1 MTRLSDGKK
10 TVEITMNNW
19 TGSGYTPD
27 WSADFFQVG
36 GCAYD
41 DERNVYVVPNV
52 EYCVDCARD
61 WENGRWDGDEDAAQ
75 DDLDSRCVD
84 ICYL

>member
-1 MTRLSDGKK
+1 MTRLTDGKK

-27 WSADFFQVG
+27 WSADFFEVAG
-36 GCAYD
+36 LELNDNDAYIVPDVDYCAS
-41 DERNVYVVPNV
+41 
-52 EYCVDCARD
+52 CAQD
-61 WENGRWDGDEDAAQ
+61 WEKGRWDGDCDATQ

-84 ICYL
+84 IYYL